1 METERRVYGHLM
13 ALSFLLARTV
23 VYVVFIGIFGSCLL
37 CLHYCNSVMRLQSNN
52 NNVCLPYMF
61 IIRHLS

>member
-23 VYVVFIGIFGSCLL
+23 VYVAYLV
-37 CLHYCNSVMRLQSNN
+37 V
-52 NNVCLPYMF
+52 VCF
-61 IIRHLS
+61 VCTTAIQ